1 MNPQTGS
8 GKRTIIIVG
17 GVAGGASCAARAR
30 RLDENAA
37 IIVLERGEYISFA
50 NCGLPYFVSGE
61 IASRDKLLV
70 SSPQRMRERF
80 GVDVR
85 TRHEVIFIDP
95 SGKTVEVRDHHDGR
109 TYRQSYDL
117 LVLSP
122 GAQPVRPKLPG
133 MDHQHV
139 FCLRTVPDAERIRR
153 FVEQNDPRAA
163 VVIGGG
169 AIGLEMTENL
179 VHLGLRVSLVEMA
192 DQVMPWLDREM
203 AEWIHQHLR
212 FQGVELLVNS
222 PVQRCDETSDGRL
235 VVRAGPERE
244 IPCDMA
250 VCAIGV
256 KPESDLARAA
266 GLDIGPNGGIRVN
279 EQFQT
284 SDPAIYAIGDA
295 IEVADRITGTPR
307 LIPLANLANRQGR
320 LLADH
325 LCGKDVRYPGAFGTG
340 IVRVFDLA
348 AASTGANEKALK
360 AKGTPYQKSY
370 THPASHAGYY
380 PGAVPMVMKL
390 LFEPDSGRL
399 LGAQIVGIDGVDKRI
414 DILATALY
422 AGLSVSDLAAIELS
436 YAPQFGTGK
445 DAVNLAGYVSDN
457 ILEGD
462 VQAVHTDLLDRRLQ
476 EGDLLLDVRTEA
488 EFHRGH
494 IEGAVNIPIDS
505 LRDRLEEIPPNRS
518 LVVYCLTGIRSYYAC
533 RILQQKGY
541 DALNFS
547 GGYMVYC
554 ACRPSRCKGIPG
566 LRRWKRTLAME
577 TFCSTPEERQIL
589 ENHSA
594 RRRLKEQDNHAVD

>member
-1 MNPQTGS
+1 ME
-8 GKRTIIIVG
+8 RTIMIVG

-30 RLDENAA
+30 RLDETAT

-61 IASRDKLLV
+61 ISSREKLLV
-70 SSPQRMRERF
+70 TSPDRMRKRF
-80 GVDVR
+80 GIDVR
-85 TRHEVIFIDP
+85 VRHEVMSIDRM
-95 SGKTVEVRDHHDGR
+95 GKTIEVRDHQDGQ
-109 TYRQSYDL
+109 TYRQSYDV

-122 GAQPVRPKLPG
+122 GAQPLKPKLPG
-133 MDHQHV
+133 MDNERV

-153 FVEQNDPRAA
+153 FVEQNDPRGA
-163 VVIGGG
+163 VVVGGG

-179 VHLGLRVSLVEMA
+179 THLGLRVTMVEMA

-212 FQGVELLVNS
+212 FQGVELFLNS
-222 PVQRCDETSDGRL
+222 PLERCDADPSGRL
-235 VVRAGPERE
+235 VVRAGGSHE
-244 IPCDMA
+244 IPCDM
-250 VCAIGV
+250 VICAIGV
-256 KPESDLARAA
+256 KPESDLARVA
-266 GLDIGPNGGIRVN
+266 GLDIGPHGGIVAN

-284 SDPAIYAIGDA
+284 SDPSIYAIGDV
-295 IEVADRITGTPR
+295 IEVEDRTVGGQR
-307 LIPLANLANRQGR
+307 LMPLANLANRQGR
-320 LLADH
+320 LVADH
-325 LCGKDVRYPGAFGTG
+325 ICGKDVRYPGAFGTG

-360 AKGTPYQKSY
+360 AKGLPYEKSY

-390 LFEPDSGRL
+390 LFEPHGGRL
-399 LGAQIVGIDGVDKRI
+399 LGAQVVGIDGVDKRI
-414 DILATALY
+414 DVLATALY

-445 DAVNLAGYVSDN
+445 DAVNLAGYVSSN

-462 VQAVHTDLLDRRLQ
+462 VQAIHTEQLDQRLE
-476 EGDLLLDVRTEA
+476 EGGLLLDVRTEA

-494 IEGAVNIPIDS
+494 IEGAVNIPIDD
-505 LRDRLEEIPPNRS
+505 LRSRLEELPRDRT
-518 LVVYCLTGIRSYYAC
+518 LLVYCLTGIRSYYAC
-533 RILQQKGY
+533 RILRQTGF
-541 DALNFS
+541 DTLNFS

-554 ACRPSRCKGIPG
+554 AAQPARCKGIPG

-594 RRRLKEQDNHAVD
+594 RRRLKEQEDHAMD

>member
-1 MNPQTGS
+1 MN
-8 GKRTIIIVG
+8 RTVVIVG

-30 RLDENAA
+30 RLDENAT
-37 IIVLERGEYISFA
+37 IIMLERGEYISFA

-61 IASRDKLLV
+61 IASREKLLV
-70 SSPQRMRERF
+70 TSPERLRKRF
-80 GVDVR
+80 GIDVR
-85 TRHEVIFIDP
+85 TRHEVISIDRP
-95 SGKTVEVRDHHDGR
+95 GKTVEVRDHHEGR
-109 TYRQSYDL
+109 TYRQPYDA

-122 GAQPVRPKLPG
+122 GAQPIKPPLPG
-133 MDHQHV
+133 MDDPRV

-153 FVEQNDPRAA
+153 FVERNDPRAA
-163 VVIGGG
+163 VVVGGG

-179 VHLGLRVSLVEMA
+179 VHLGLRVWLVELA

-203 AEWIHQHLR
+203 AEWLHQHLR
-212 FQGVELLVNS
+212 FQGVQLLLNS
-222 PVQRCDETSDGRL
+222 PLEQCDTAPDGRL
-235 VVRAGPERE
+235 LVRSGGGRE
-244 IPCDMA
+244 IPCDM
-250 VCAIGV
+250 VICAIGV
-256 KPESDLARAA
+256 RPESDLARAA
-266 GLDIGPNGGIRVN
+266 NLEMGPRGGIAVN
-279 EQFQT
+279 AQFQT

-295 IEVADRITGTPR
+295 IEVEDRLLQEPR

-320 LLADH
+320 LVADH
-325 LCGKDVRYPGAFGTG
+325 LCGKEVRYPGAYGTG

-348 AASTGANEKALK
+348 AAATGANERMLQARSL
-360 AKGTPYQKSY
+360 AYEKSY

-422 AGLSVSDLAAIELS
+422 AGLTVSDLAAIELS

-445 DAVNLAGYVSDN
+445 DAINLAGYVSEN
-457 ILEGD
+457 ILVGD
-462 VQAVHTDLLDRRLQ
+462 VRPAHVDALEHL
-476 EGDLLLDVRTEA
+476 GANGGVLLDVRTQA

-494 IEGAVNIPIDS
+494 IDGAVNIPIDD
-505 LRDRLEEIPPNRS
+505 LRGRLEEVPRERPV
-518 LVVYCLTGIRSYYAC
+518 LVYCLTGIRSYYAC
-533 RILQQKGY
+533 RILRQAGH
-541 DALNFS
+541 DVRNLS

-554 ACRPSRCKGIPG
+554 ACHPSQCQGIPG

-594 RRRLKEQDNHAVD
+594 RLRSQE

>member
-1 MNPQTGS
+1 M
-8 GKRTIIIVG
+8 KRTIVIVG
-17 GVAGGASCAARAR
+17 GVAGGASCAARLR
-30 RLDENAA
+30 RLDESAT

-61 IASRDKLLV
+61 IASREKLLV
-70 SSPQRMRERF
+70 TSPQRMQKRF
-80 GVDVR
+80 GIDVR
-85 TRHEVIFIDP
+85 TRHEAISIDRT
-95 SGKTVEVRDHHDGR
+95 GKTIEVRDHRDGR
-109 TYRQSYDL
+109 TYRQPYEV

-122 GAQPVRPKLPG
+122 GAQPVKPKLPG
-133 MDHQHV
+133 MDNARV

-153 FVEQNDPRAA
+153 FVEQNNPHA
-163 VVIGGG
+163 VVVVGGG

-179 VHLGLRVSLVEMA
+179 VHLGLRVALLEMA

-212 FQGVELLVNS
+212 FQGVELFLNS
-222 PVQRCDETSDGRL
+222 PLKRCDENSDGRL
-235 VVRAGPERE
+235 VVRAGGGRD
-244 IPCDMA
+244 ISCNM
-250 VCAIGV
+250 VICSIGV
-256 KPESDLARAA
+256 KPESELARAA
-266 GLDIGPNGGIRVN
+266 ELDIGPHGGVLTN
-279 EQFQT
+279 EHFQT
-284 SDPAIYAIGDA
+284 SDQNIYAIGDV
-295 IEVADRITGTPR
+295 IEVEDRVAGDRR
-307 LIPLANLANRQGR
+307 LVPLANLANRQGR
-320 LLADH
+320 LVADH
-325 LCGKDVRYPGAFGTG
+325 ICGKDVRYPGAFGTG
-340 IVRVFDLA
+340 IVRIFDLA

-360 AKGTPYQKSY
+360 AKGLAYEKSY

-414 DILATALY
+414 DVLATAIY

-445 DAVNLAGYVSDN
+445 DAVNLAGYVSGN

-462 VQAVHTDLLDRRLQ
+462 VQAIHNDQLDRRQQ
-476 EGDLLLDVRTEA
+476 EGGLLLDVRTQA

-494 IEGAVNIPIDS
+494 IEGAVNIPIDD
-505 LRDRLEEIPPNRS
+505 LRDRLEEIPRNRT
-518 LVVYCLTGIRSYYAC
+518 LLVYCLTGIRSYYAC
-533 RILQQKGY
+533 RILQQKGF

-554 ACRPSRCKGIPG
+554 ASQPSRCKGIPG

-594 RRRLKEQDNHAVD
+594 RRIQEQKDHAMD